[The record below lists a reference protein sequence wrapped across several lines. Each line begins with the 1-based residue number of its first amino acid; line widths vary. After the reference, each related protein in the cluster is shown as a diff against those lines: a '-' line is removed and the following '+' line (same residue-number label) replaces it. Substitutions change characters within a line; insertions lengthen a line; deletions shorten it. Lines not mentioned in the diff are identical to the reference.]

1 MLFVNLIIL
10 IKNRLNI
17 KEANTIFDV
26 SFKLTGNTD
35 RLIVPI
41 EYASAIG
48 SSMYV
53 MHYTKQDITSTIR
66 KLSRFGQSY

>member
-1 MLFVNLIIL
+1 
-10 IKNRLNI
+10 LNI

-41 EYASAIG
+41 EYASAID

-53 MHYTKQDITSTIR
+53 MHCTKQDITSTIH